1 MRLFSIIAAAVVF
14 MCALSFCEFG
24 KINSIFGIDVRS
36 AEVIS
41 DTDSHGWLGDGERFL
56 VLKFSDGSVKDA
68 VSKSS
73 DWRPLPASDGITAVI
88 WGVEYENEGG
98 NYGVGPCT
106 LADIPNVENGWYCF
120 LDRSPGGHTLSGD
133 PYTDGFSLPL
143 NFTFAVYDSDEDIL
157 YYVESDS

>member
-41 DTDSHGWLGDGERFL
+41 DADTHGWLGDGERFL
-56 VLKFSDGSVKDA
+56 TLKFSGADA
-68 VSKSS
+68 EEKISESP
-73 DWRPLPASDGITAVI
+73 DWRPLPASDGVIAAV
-88 WGVEYENEGG
+88 WGIEYEKDGEKF
-98 NYGVGPCT
+98 GVGPFT
-106 LADIPNVENGWYCF
+106 SAKIPRVENGWYCYF
-120 LDRSPGGHTLSGD
+120 DRSPEGHALGGD
-133 PYTDGFSLPL
+133 PRSDGFTPPM